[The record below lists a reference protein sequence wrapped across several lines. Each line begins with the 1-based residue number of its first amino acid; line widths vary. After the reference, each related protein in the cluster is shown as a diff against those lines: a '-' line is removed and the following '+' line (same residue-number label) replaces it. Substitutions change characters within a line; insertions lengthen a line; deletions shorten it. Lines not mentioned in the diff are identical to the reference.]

1 MLFANRSQLETL
13 LVQLLTTE
21 PGSSASHLQKL
32 ISRQRPTTLQGVY
45 HELGKLQD
53 QNVVIKVGQAFFLN
67 ITWANELLNFAD
79 TLYEKYFNSTEALSF
94 LVNEKK
100 RQSWKFTSG
109 IRADDF
115 YVHASLA
122 LCRAMKCKEIFEWV
136 PHPWF
141 FLVDSEKEKRYQQT
155 LQREKI
161 RIYCAIGG
169 DSSLDRAY
177 LKSKP
182 SRLNI
187 YATGANPFKA
197 PNNQYIQVVG
207 DYIVSLTFTEELTRS
222 IEQTFKETTRE
233 ARPAFLLSLQQSK
246 VQVRIENAPN
256 KAYKLSQAARKYF
269 GC

>member
-1 MLFANRSQLETL
+1 M
-13 LVQLLTTE
+13 QLLTTE
-21 PGSSASHLQKL
+21 PGSSASQLQKL

-94 LVNEKK
+94 LLNEKK

-141 FLVDSEKEKRYQQT
+141 FLVDSEKKEKRYQQT

-169 DSSLDRAY
+169 DSTLDRAY

-182 SRLNI
+182 SRSTSTPPAPTPSRHPTINI
-187 YATGANPFKA
+187 YK
-197 PNNQYIQVVG
+197 
-207 DYIVSLTFTEELTRS
+207 
-222 IEQTFKETTRE
+222 
-233 ARPAFLLSLQQSK
+233 
-246 VQVRIENAPN
+246 
-256 KAYKLSQAARKYF
+256 
-269 GC
+269 